1 MAESISSKILIKE
14 FNLVHKS
21 FESTFEN
28 HE

>member
-1 MAESISSKILIKE
+1 MPESISLKILIKE
-14 FNLVHKS
+14 FNLVRKS